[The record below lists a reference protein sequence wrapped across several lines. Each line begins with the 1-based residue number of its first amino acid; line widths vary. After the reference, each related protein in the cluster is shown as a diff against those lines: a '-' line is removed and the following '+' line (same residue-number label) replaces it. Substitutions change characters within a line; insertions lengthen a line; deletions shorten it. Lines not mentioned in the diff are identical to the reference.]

1 MYLPDHPQT
10 FDNSAVQ
17 IDEFGFGQLAQINS
31 HMVTYK

>member
-17 IDEFGFGQLAQINS
+17 IDELGFGQLAQINS
-31 HMVTYK
+31 HMVVCK